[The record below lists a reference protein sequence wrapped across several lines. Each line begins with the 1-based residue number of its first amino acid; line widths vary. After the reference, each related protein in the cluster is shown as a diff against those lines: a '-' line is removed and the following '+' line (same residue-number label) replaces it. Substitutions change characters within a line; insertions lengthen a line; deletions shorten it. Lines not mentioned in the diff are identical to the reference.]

1 MAPILPDDRAIP
13 KQIQQ
18 LAGTGNERDQG
29 TNMSVTGNARSN
41 KYDADLIASKRGY
54 RTVR

>member
-1 MAPILPDDRAIP
+1 
-13 KQIQQ
+13 
-18 LAGTGNERDQG
+18 
-29 TNMSVTGNARSN
+29 MSVTGNARSN